1 MASKVKNPIKED
13 PELRRLLQDLHS
25 ITTKRDFTRWK
36 ASFVERFSTYL
47 STDGE
52 TAAKAK
58 RDEYQKELGLFVN
71 MVQQLE
77 DHISKGGLSLEQ
89 GKTTV
94 KARKCLA
101 EVQKHLT
108 RVANKT
114 ENLIP
119 GTGEQVREM
128 GYTKFHMGAVLI
140 DDGFEEYD
148 RLSLC
153 ADIMQRMREGVLAK
167 VADKQLL
174 EEMENYVDKFD
185 MFCDIMAD
193 LGLLQAM
200 KKCRELLHLPDE
212 PEPEP
217 EPEPESE
224 PESEPEVEEDA
235 TESSIEEPLSPIKKS
250 AEFNTSYKDSDGSGR
265 LEMTTKLEGSGN
277 FDGENSKSFSLEFP
291 GIKPPSGPFIKFLSP
306 EEYQRRKE
314 EREAAAKLKEETDK
328 TAYKPVKK
336 IDFGIG
342 RNYHG
347 APNVANLTIKPD
359 LADDYSSGTD
369 SSHSSDTP
377 KKKTKKT
384 TKKVVVKKVVKKVM
398 KKKPK
403 EGGTTEKPKPS
414 EEVKTDPKTPMQA
427 AKPKAEPPSPPVK
440 VIQESANDVDDD
452 DLTMNTLSPDHKTKP
467 KIPPSALA
475 EDNLDESSCSESSED
490 ITLAHL
496 VDFDGMEGVKGLK
509 KSNH

>member
-1 MASKVKNPIKED
+1 MATKLQNPIKED
-13 PELRRLLQDLHS
+13 PVLRKLLQDLNS
-25 ITTKRDFTRWK
+25 ITSKRDFTRWK
-36 ASFVERFSTYL
+36 ASFVERFSTFL
-47 STDGE
+47 SSDGE
-52 TAAKAK
+52 AAANAK
-58 RDEYQKELGLFVN
+58 RDMYQKELGRFVKI
-71 MVQQLE
+71 VQQLE
-77 DHISKGGLSLEQ
+77 DHIANGDLSLVE

-94 KARKCLA
+94 RARKCLA

-108 RVANKT
+108 RVSNET

-119 GTGEQVREM
+119 GTGEQAREM

-140 DDGFEEYD
+140 NDGFEEYD

-200 KKCRELLHLPDE
+200 RKCRELLHLPDE
-212 PEPEP
+212 PESEPKPEP
-217 EPEPESE
+217 EPGV
-224 PESEPEVEEDA
+224 VEDE
-235 TESSIEEPLSPIKKS
+235 TEGSIEAPLSPIKKS
-250 AEFNTSYKDSDGSGR
+250 AEFNTSYKQDDGSGR
-265 LEMTTKLEGSGN
+265 LEMTTMLEGSGT
-277 FDGENSKSFSLEFP
+277 FDGENSKSFALGFP

-306 EEYQRRKE
+306 EEYALRKE
-314 EREAAAKLKEETDK
+314 EREEAARLKKEADEI
-328 TAYKPVKK
+328 AYKPVKK
-336 IDFGIG
+336 VDFGIG

-347 APNVANLTIKPD
+347 TSNVVNLTIKPD

-369 SSHSSDTP
+369 TSHSSDTP
-377 KKKTKKT
+377 KKKTKKV

-403 EGGTTEKPKPS
+403 EGGTTEKPEKAKETYPN
-414 EEVKTDPKTPMQA
+414 TPMQA
-427 AKPKAEPPSPPVK
+427 SKPKAEPPSPPVK
-440 VIQESANDVDDD
+440 VIQDTANDVDDD
-452 DLTMNTLSPDHKTKP
+452 DLTMNTLSPDHKIKP
-467 KIPPSALA
+467 KIPPSALD
-475 EDNLDESSCSESSED
+475 EDNSDETSCSESSED

>member
-1 MASKVKNPIKED
+1 MTNPIKED
-13 PELRRLLQDLHS
+13 PVLRQLLQDLES

-36 ASFVERFSTYL
+36 SSFVERFSTFL
-47 STDGE
+47 SSDGE
-52 TAAKAK
+52 VAAAEK
-58 RDEYQKELGLFVN
+58 RSVYQKTLGRFVKV
-71 MVQQLE
+71 VQQLE
-77 DHISKGGLSLEQ
+77 GHISNGDLSLME

-101 EVQKHLT
+101 EVHKHLT
-108 RVANKT
+108 AVANET

-119 GTGEQVREM
+119 GTGEQIREM
-128 GYTKFHMGAVLI
+128 GYTKFHMGAVMI
-140 DDGFEEYD
+140 KDGFEEYD

-153 ADIMQRMREGVLAK
+153 ADVMQRLRETTCLAQ

-193 LGLLQAM
+193 LGLRKAM
-200 KKCRELLHLPDE
+200 LLCHELNELPDE

-217 EPEPESE
+217 KPEPEPETEFEHEPSE
-224 PESEPEVEEDA
+224 VSLEAPVSPVKKA
-235 TESSIEEPLSPIKKS
+235 TE
-250 AEFNTSYKDSDGSGR
+250 FDTSYKQNDDSGR
-265 LEMTTKLEGSGN
+265 FEMTTKMEGSGN
-277 FDGENSKSFSLEFP
+277 FDGDNSKSFSLGFP
-291 GIKPPSGPFIKFLSP
+291 GIKPPSGPFIKFLTP
-306 EEYQRRKE
+306 EEYERRKG
-314 EREAAAKLKEETDK
+314 EREEAARLKAKTDA

-342 RNYHG
+342 KNYHG
-347 APNVANLTIKPD
+347 STQNVANCTIKPD

-377 KKKTKKT
+377 KKKTKKPT
-384 TKKVVVKKVVKKVM
+384 TKKTVKKIVKKKVV

-403 EGGTTEKPKPS
+403 EGGTTEKP
-414 EEVKTDPKTPMQA
+414 EEEETKSTSKTPKQTTKTKVA
-427 AKPKAEPPSPPVK
+427 PPSPPVK
-440 VIQESANDVDDD
+440 IIQEGSTNDVDDD
-452 DLTMNTLSPDHKTKP
+452 DLTMNTLSPDHKSKS
-467 KIPPSALA
+467 KVPPSAL
-475 EDNLDESSCSESSED
+475 EDDSESSESSED